1 MSKILISGSNGFVGV
16 NLSNYLA
23 KAGNEIYTLSRNAGK
38 QENDVLWN
46 DLERISEF
54 KIDVFIHLAGKAH
67 DLKNTSEPDEYFK
80 VNTDLTIKLFN
91 QFLKS
96 TASVFIYFSTVKAAA
111 DTVENIL
118 NEDVVPN
125 PKTVYGQSKFKAE
138 QYLLAQTLP
147 PEKKLYILRPCMIH
161 GPGNKGNLNLLYRFV
176 SKGIPY
182 PFAAFEN
189 KRSFLS
195 ISNLCFIVEKLAGAV
210 SPVGGVYNI
219 ADDVPLSTNEVI
231 MIIAETNNLKSKL
244 WKINRKLIEQIA
256 FVGDKLRLPINTERL
271 KKLTENYVVSNSKIK
286 KALAISHLPI
296 SSADGLKSTISS
308 FQNQ

>member
-1 MSKILISGSNGFVGV
+1 MSKILISGANGFVGV

-23 KAGNEIYTLSRNAGK
+23 NVGNEIYTLSRNASEQG
-38 QENDVLWN
+38 NNVLWS
-46 DLERISEF
+46 DLERISIF

-91 QFLKS
+91 QFLSS
-96 TASVFIYFSTVKAAA
+96 TASVFIYFSSVKAAA
-111 DTVENIL
+111 DTVEDVL
-118 NEDVVPN
+118 YEDAVPN
-125 PKTVYGQSKFKAE
+125 PKTVYGQSKLKAE
-138 QYLLAQTLP
+138 QYLLAQSLS

-161 GPGNKGNLNLLYRFV
+161 GPGNKGNLNLLYKFV

-195 ISNLCFIVEKLAGAV
+195 ISNLCFIVGKLTGTV
-210 SPVGGVYNI
+210 SATSGIYNI
-219 ADDVPLSTNEVI
+219 ADDVPLSTNLVI
-231 MIIAETNNLKSKL
+231 KIIAETSGLKARL
-244 WKINRKLIEQIA
+244 WEINRRFIEVWA
-256 FVGDKLRLPINTERL
+256 SVGDKLRLPVNTERL

-286 KALAISHLPI
+286 KALAISHLPV
-296 SSADGLKSTISS
+296 SSADGLKITISS